1 MMRNV
6 NQVCGVLA
14 LISVACLVA
23 FGSAGN
29 RIVSAA
35 PGQIGPAGDTGAA
48 LVIGGC
54 NRCAW
59 EFRHF
64 QFQDV
69 GQVHDEYLVPQST
82 SGSVMS
88 FTVSGAAVSYLDS
101 FDPSAT
107 PTAIFPTSNSSG
119 WPSGDFVRDR
129 MPEGMRFHDGVR
141 FQIQGNAEIYIA
153 YRLD

>member
-6 NQVCGVLA
+6 NQVCGVVA
-14 LISVACLVA
+14 LIAVGCLVA
-23 FGSAGN
+23 FGSAGD

-35 PGQIGPAGDTGAA
+35 PGQIEPAGDTGQAIA
-48 LVIGGC
+48 IGGC

-59 EFRHF
+59 EFRRF
-64 QFQDV
+64 QFQNV
-69 GQVHDEYLVPQST
+69 GQVHDEYLVPQGT

-88 FTVSGAAVSYLDS
+88 FTVSGAAVSYLNS
-101 FDPSAT
+101 FDPSADSSE
-107 PTAIFPTSNSSG
+107 IFPTSSSNG

-153 YRLD
+153 FRLD